1 MKNSILFALLVVFG
15 SINIISCGEPSTTPT
30 TPIKTERSFEVI
42 CDTTET
48 DSLVGYHE
56 DPETGERI
64 GVYEIIKVVNHP
76 CDTIYID

>member
-15 SINIISCGEPSTTPT
+15 SINIISCGEPSTPT

-42 CDTTET
+42 CDTTVTE
-48 DSLVGYHE
+48 LGYYE

-64 GVYEIIKVVNHP
+64 AVEYYP
-76 CDTIYID
+76 CDTIYVD

>member
-1 MKNSILFALLVVFG
+1 MKNSILFVLLVVFG
-15 SINIISCGEPSTTPT
+15 SINIISCGEPSTP
-30 TPIKTERSFEVI
+30 PIKTERSFEVI

>member
-15 SINIISCGEPSTTPT
+15 SINIISCSEPSTTPT

-42 CDTTET
+42 CDTTIIEY
-48 DSLVGYHE
+48 GYYE

-64 GVYEIIKVVNHP
+64 QVVSYP